1 MINERDAMFFF
12 LFSFFLNSVY
22 FFRIVCHMLML
33 FHSSHAFPSRRH
45 ECLFVSRLIY
55 SSGHLRFSR
64 RAQIRETL
72 FRFPLYVITK
82 IYEEH
87 AKTRRFNAR
96 KRNDKT
102 GKHIYFSPIFSASI
116 SSFRFRILHFDAAF
130 YNDWQRYVTT
140 RGNLTLSFLN
150 R

>member
-1 MINERDAMFFF
+1 MTPCFFFFF
-12 LFSFFLNSVY
+12 LFFLILFISFELSVICWC
-22 FFRIVCHMLML
+22 FFIRRMH
-33 FHSSHAFPSRRH
+33 FPSRRH